1 MDWST
6 SRYGPGRNASR
17 GQPGARPYNT
27 AVRRSTVSKRRGGRD
42 YGEGLPQRRSCR
54 LCVLNIGISCF
65 WGTNPL
71 GPTREKQVRTGP
83 VGTSQDAMTEAAAQP
98 AEKAKSPN
106 APTEETVLSVK
117 HYTDRM
123 FAFRITRPAAFRFRS
138 GEFVMIGLPGDNGK
152 PLLRAYSIASPSWDE
167 ELEFFSIKVPDGPL
181 TSRLQSIKVG
191 DKVLLGRKSVGTLVH
206 DALTPGKR
214 LYCFS
219 TGTGLAPF
227 VSIIRDPDTYAR
239 FDQVILTHTCR
250 EVGELKYGQ
259 ELVESLRDDPLV
271 GEHFDRLVHYTTVTR
286 EPWPNQE
293 RITTC
298 IEKGILF
305 DDLGVPPL
313 DPAVD
318 RVMVC
323 GSMDM
328 LTDIKHL
335 VEKAGLKEGSN
346 ANPAEFVIEKAFVG

>member
-1 MDWST
+1 
-6 SRYGPGRNASR
+6 
-17 GQPGARPYNT
+17 
-27 AVRRSTVSKRRGGRD
+27 
-42 YGEGLPQRRSCR
+42 
-54 LCVLNIGISCF
+54 
-65 WGTNPL
+65 
-71 GPTREKQVRTGP
+71 
-83 VGTSQDAMTEAAAQP
+83 MTEAADKP
-98 AEKAKSPN
+98 AEKPAKSPN

-123 FAFRITRPAAFRFRS
+123 FSFRITRPPTFRFRS
-138 GEFVMIGLPGDNGK
+138 GEFVMIGLEGPNGK
-152 PLLRAYSIASPSWDE
+152 PLLRAYS
-167 ELEFFSIKVPDGPL
+167 
-181 TSRLQSIKVG
+181 
-191 DKVLLGRKSVGTLVH
+191 
-206 DALTPGKR
+206 

-227 VSIIRDPDTYAR
+227 ASVIRDPDTYER
-239 FDQVILTHTCR
+239 FEQVIVTHTCR

-271 GEHFDRLVHYTTVTR
+271 GEHFGRLVHYTTVTR

-305 DDLGVPPL
+305 ADLEVPPL

-328 LTDIKHL
+328 INDIKAL

-346 ANPAEFVIEKAFVG
+346 AHPAEFVIEKAFVG